1 MNNSKNETIYKN
13 ITNSILNINI
23 TLHHRH
29 KKSNPLQKL
38 AYYFLILLIFIFITF
53 FIFIIVLLIRK
64 QIRRMFEKM
73 RRFKLQQEINKIMN
87 LDIFETRR
95 PSIDTNISGFHSISN
110 DSSLGEITNSSNIL
124 SEINAKSSERSS
136 KGSSDS

>member
-23 TLHHRH
+23 TLHHVH
-29 KKSNPLQKL
+29 KKSSPLQKL

-73 RRFKLQQEINKIMN
+73 RRLKLQQEINKIMN
-87 LDIFETRR
+87 LDIFETRS

-136 KGSSDS
+136 KSSSDS